1 MFGFSY
7 LVIKLNLNRD
17 PGLSP
22 ALNLKSL
29 IWFFTEIG
37 GRIKVQKAKARVK
50 LFTCIRRLHGQ
61 KVWNFAMQFLLLLP
75 VLIDLL
81 ERGGVHKTCGMFAT
95 SYLQIKGLIMKQRC
109 CKTKKHLIAA
119 NCPHLYFHEVQ
130 WAGTWYWDKKR
141 GWKDGGTQH
150 IVVSTWAAGQGQLWY
165 LRAVISLQLLLL
177 WYLPDLSVFTITF
190 CAFHKNASVDTWT
203 L

>member
-50 LFTCIRRLHGQ
+50 LFTCIRRLHSQ

-109 CKTKKHLIAA
+109 CKTKQQSTYIFTRCDGPGLGI
-119 NCPHLYFHEVQ
+119 EI
-130 WAGTWYWDKKR
+130 KR
-141 GWKDGGTQH
+141 GDERMSGH
-150 IVVSTWAAGQGQLWY
+150 STLW
-165 LRAVISLQLLLL
+165 LAHGRQDKASF
-177 WYLPDLSVFTITF
+177 DT
-190 CAFHKNASVDTWT
+190 CA